1 MSIKNNTSLSRG
13 TQVISIAQLKERGCG
28 TAHGYISGSANK
40 AIFYDATDKVE
51 LILFGEIP
59 LKPKVLYEIKVQE
72 MVLGDCIPVRSTRD
86 IRVVS
91 DDVSPCTSPSQ
102 RWNLRSNEKS
112 EYVFYIKEKSNKIK
126 QSRFFVTTLMC
137 KSPSDKPQEVFIHNL
152 KAEWF
157 LYLIPGKF
165 YTMLNPISLQSRS
178 ENSIFDLRDVVCDVA
193 ISVLSENTENL
204 TPATIQKIDEIKKSI
219 QDQRRL
225 VSFSDVRHS
234 RDSFLFVNI
243 EAEVVGM
250 SSFEKSGFITFAD
263 TNKTL
268 ENIAFTPARRT
279 LPRFLVPGS
288 RVIMYQ
294 LFMKSVQNGSRHF
307 LSVTHMTQI
316 YLISLPNPTIS
327 LSHSTLLNDTRTL
340 QKSNLVS
347 IIVEIDCILSLTINT
362 VHNISCRL
370 SVRDV
375 SDSATLHVK
384 DNLELVRELFELKE
398 RDEEVLG
405 SVTNV
410 QFGKIDRKESSGVLQ
425 IFSKILQVCKY
436 NFLYVFSR
444 YLSCNFLKL
453 YV

>member
-1 MSIKNNTSLSRG
+1 MSINNDTPLSRG

-28 TAHGYISGSANK
+28 TAHGHISGTSNK
-40 AIFYDATDKVE
+40 AIFYDATEKIE

-59 LKPKVLYEIKVQE
+59 LKPRVLYEIKVQE
-72 MVLGDCIPVRSTRD
+72 MVLGDCIPLRSSRD
-86 IRVVS
+86 IRVVL
-91 DDVSPCTSPSQ
+91 PCTSPSQ

-112 EYVFYIKEKSNKIK
+112 ECVFYIKEKSNKIK

-137 KSPSDKPQEVFIHNL
+137 KSPSEEPQEVFIHNL
-152 KAEWF
+152 RAEWF
-157 LYLIPGKF
+157 LYLLPGKF
-165 YTMLNPISLQSRS
+165 YSMLNPVSLQSRS
-178 ENSIFDLRDVVCDVA
+178 ESSIIDLREVVGDVA
-193 ISVLSENTENL
+193 ISVLSENLENL
-204 TPATIQKIDEIKKSI
+204 TPTRIRKIDEIKKPI
-219 QDQRRL
+219 QDQRTL
-225 VSFSDVRHS
+225 VSFSDIKHS

-243 EAEVVGM
+243 EAEVVGR

-263 TNKTL
+263 TSKTL

-327 LSHSTLLNDTRTL
+327 LSQSTLLNDTRTL

-347 IIVEIDCILSLTINT
+347 IVVEIDCILSLSINT
-362 VHNISCRL
+362 IHNISCRL

-384 DNLELVRELFELKE
+384 DNLELVRELFDLKE
-398 RDEEVLG
+398 GDEEVLG
-405 SVTNV
+405 RVRNV
-410 QFGKIDRKESSGVLQ
+410 QFGKIDKKESSGVLQ
-425 IFSKILQVCKY
+425 IFSRILQVCEAISS
-436 NFLYVFSR
+436 F
-444 YLSCNFLKL
+444 
-453 YV
+453 

>member
-1 MSIKNNTSLSRG
+1 MSIKNNTPLSRG

-28 TAHGYISGSANK
+28 TAHGHISGTSNK
-40 AIFYDATDKVE
+40 AIFYDATDKIE

-59 LKPKVLYEIKVQE
+59 LKPRVLYEIKVWE
-72 MVLGDCIPVRSTRD
+72 MVLGDCIPVTSSSD

-91 DDVSPCTSPSQ
+91 DAVSPCTSPSQ

-112 EYVFYIKEKSNKIK
+112 ECVFYIKEKSNKIR

-137 KSPSDKPQEVFIHNL
+137 KSPSEEPQEVFIHNL

-165 YTMLNPISLQSRS
+165 YSMLNPVSLQSRS
-178 ENSIFDLRDVVCDVA
+178 ESSIIDLREVVGVVD
-193 ISVLSENTENL
+193 ISVLSENLENL
-204 TPATIQKIDEIKKSI
+204 TPTRIRKIDEIKKSV
-219 QDQRRL
+219 QDQRTL
-225 VSFSDVRHS
+225 VSFSDIKHS

-263 TNKTL
+263 TSKTL

-294 LFMKSVQNGSRHF
+294 LFMKSVQNGSKHF

-316 YLISLPNPTIS
+316 YLISLPNPAIS
-327 LSHSTLLNDTRTL
+327 LSQSTLLNDTRTL
-340 QKSNLVS
+340 QKSNFVS
-347 IIVEIDCILSLTINT
+347 IVVEIDCILSLSINT
-362 VHNISCRL
+362 VNNISCRL

-384 DNLELVRELFELKE
+384 DNLELVRELFDLKE
-398 RDEEVLG
+398 EDEDVLG
-405 SVTNV
+405 RVRNV
-410 QFGKIDRKESSGVLQ
+410 QFGKIDKKESSGVLQ
-425 IFSKILQVCKY
+425 IFSRVLQVCEAI
-436 NFLYVFSR
+436 
-444 YLSCNFLKL
+444 LSF
-453 YV
+453 